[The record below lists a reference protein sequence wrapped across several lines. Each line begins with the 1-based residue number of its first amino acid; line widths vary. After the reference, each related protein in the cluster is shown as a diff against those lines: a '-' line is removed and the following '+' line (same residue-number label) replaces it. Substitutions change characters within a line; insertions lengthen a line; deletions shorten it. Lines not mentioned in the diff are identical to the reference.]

1 MAASTTATD
10 PSDDNPIVRLYKRY
24 LTLPTPWEMYGT
36 TVAWIGAGVMLLARF
51 FLALPFWNA
60 GQARLEN
67 WGSQAFLFEYEH
79 PLPLL
84 SPGQAAVITT
94 AAELVL
100 PVLLILGLFG
110 RLAGL
115 GLGIMAATIFFVIG
129 GAYAIAAEQVPWML
143 VGLAILLLG
152 PGRLSADYWIGRFL
166 R

>member
-1 MAASTTATD
+1 MAASASANTQ
-10 PSDDNPIVRLYKRY
+10 SSNNPIVVLYKRY
-24 LTLPTPWEMYGT
+24 LTLPTPVEMYGD
-36 TVAWIGAGVMLLARF
+36 VAAWVGSVVMLAGRF
-51 FLALPFWNA
+51 FLAMPFWNA
-60 GQARLEN
+60 GQARLSN
-67 WGSQAFLFEYEH
+67 WGSQSFLFQYEH

-84 SPGQAAVITT
+84 SPGQAAVLTT
-94 AAELVL
+94 GAELVL

-115 GLGIMAATIFFVIG
+115 GLGVMAATIFFVIG

-143 VGLAILLLG
+143 VGLAIFILG